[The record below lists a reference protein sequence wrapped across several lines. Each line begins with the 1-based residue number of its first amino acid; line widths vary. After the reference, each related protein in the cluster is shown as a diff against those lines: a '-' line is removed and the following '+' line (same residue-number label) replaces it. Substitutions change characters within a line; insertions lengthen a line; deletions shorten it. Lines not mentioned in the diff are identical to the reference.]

1 MLQWFNNLKILVKIM
16 VSVVIATFFLVVVGG
31 IGYYYTNQI
40 SEQMTMM
47 YQERLIPIKRLN
59 ETRHNFSAVH
69 GMILEVILGN
79 PDKAKEQKIME
90 DIKTLAEET
99 NRTLGDYKKSKLSPF
114 EQAKITELDQSIG
127 LYRVERQKALSMAQ
141 AGQRQEAYSYFAQN
155 ASKHLEHTK
164 AILKELADYSAQAS
178 EKSNQTGESNAL
190 LAKSLIIAI
199 TILAVAIST
208 ILSWLL
214 ARMIA
219 RRLGNTVH
227 TLNLVAAGDLTKE
240 VTVTAQDEIGQMG
253 AALNATVRNL
263 NNLIGNVRLLGEQVA
278 ASSQQ
283 LTASSGESAQATNQ
297 VAMTIAD
304 VSQGTELQVSAVNES
319 SAIVEQM
326 SAGIHQIAANANV
339 VAGVSGQAANTARSG
354 ETAVISAV
362 DQMNNIER
370 TVISSAEVVAK
381 LGERSNE
388 IGQIVDTI
396 SGIAGQTNLLAL
408 NAAIEAARAGEQ
420 GRGFAVVAEEVR
432 KLAEQSQDAAKQIA
446 GLISEIQGDTDKAV
460 VAMSEGTREVKAGTD
475 AVAVAGKAFNEIVQ
489 LIDQVSGQ
497 VRDISAAIQQMA
509 GGSEKIVESVRDI
522 DRISKETAGQA
533 QTMSAA
539 TQEQSAAMEEIA
551 ASSQSLAN
559 MALQLQTAID
569 KFKV

>member
-1 MLQWFNNLKILVKIM
+1 MLQWFNNFKILAKIM
-16 VSVVIATFFLVVVGG
+16 VSVVIATFFLIVVGG

-40 SEQMTMM
+40 SEQMAVM
-47 YQERLIPIKRLN
+47 YQDRLIPIKRLN

-90 DIKTLAEET
+90 EIKTLAEET
-99 NRTLGDYKKSKLSPF
+99 NRTLTDYKKSKLTPF
-114 EQAKITELDQSIG
+114 EQQKITELDQAIG

-141 AGQRQEAYSYFAQN
+141 AGQRQEAYAHFAQN
-155 ASKHLEHTK
+155 ASKHLEQVK
-164 AILKELADYSAQAS
+164 IILKELADYSAQAS
-178 EKSNQTGESNAL
+178 EKSNEIGESDAL

-199 TILAVAIST
+199 TILAVAVSV

-253 AALNATVRNL
+253 TALNATVRNL

-304 VSQGTELQVSAVNES
+304 VSRGTELQVSAVNES

-559 MALQLQTAID
+559 MALQLQTGID

>member
-1 MLQWFNNLKILVKIM
+1 MLQWFNNLKILAKIM

-40 SEQMTMM
+40 SEQMTVM
-47 YQERLIPIKRLN
+47 YQDRLIPIKRLN

-90 DIKTLAEET
+90 EIKTLAEET
-99 NRTLGDYKKSKLSPF
+99 NRTLTDYKKSKLTPY
-114 EQAKITELDQSIG
+114 EQEKIKELDQSIG

-141 AGQRQEAYSYFAQN
+141 AGQRQEAYNYFSQN
-155 ASKHLEHTK
+155 ASKHLEQVK
-164 AILKELADYSAQAS
+164 IILKELADHSAQAS
-178 EKSNQTGESNAL
+178 EKSNQTGESDAL
-190 LAKSLIIAI
+190 VAKSLIIAI
-199 TILAVAIST
+199 TILAVAVST

-240 VTVTAQDEIGQMG
+240 VTVIAQDEIGQMG
-253 AALNATVRNL
+253 TALNATIRNL

-304 VSQGTELQVSAVNES
+304 VSRGTELQVSAVNES

-339 VAGVSGQAANTARSG
+339 VADVSGQAANTARSG

-460 VAMSEGTREVKAGTD
+460 VAMSEGTREVKVGTD

-559 MALQLQTAID
+559 MALQLQAAID

>member
-1 MLQWFNNLKILVKIM
+1 
-16 VSVVIATFFLVVVGG
+16 
-31 IGYYYTNQI
+31 
-40 SEQMTMM
+40 
-47 YQERLIPIKRLN
+47 
-59 ETRHNFSAVH
+59 
-69 GMILEVILGN
+69 
-79 PDKAKEQKIME
+79 
-90 DIKTLAEET
+90 
-99 NRTLGDYKKSKLSPF
+99 
-114 EQAKITELDQSIG
+114 
-127 LYRVERQKALSMAQ
+127 
-141 AGQRQEAYSYFAQN
+141 
-155 ASKHLEHTK
+155 
-164 AILKELADYSAQAS
+164 
-178 EKSNQTGESNAL
+178 
-190 LAKSLIIAI
+190 
-199 TILAVAIST
+199 
-208 ILSWLL
+208 
-214 ARMIA
+214 
-219 RRLGNTVH
+219 
-227 TLNLVAAGDLTKE
+227 
-240 VTVTAQDEIGQMG
+240 
-253 AALNATVRNL
+253 
-263 NNLIGNVRLLGEQVA
+263 
-278 ASSQQ
+278 
-283 LTASSGESAQATNQ
+283 
-297 VAMTIAD
+297 
-304 VSQGTELQVSAVNES
+304 VNES

-339 VAGVSGQAANTARSG
+339 VADVSGQAANTARSG

-460 VAMSEGTREVKAGTD
+460 VAMSEGTREVKVGTD

-522 DRISKETAGQA
+522 DKISKETAGQA

>member
-1 MLQWFNNLKILVKIM
+1 MLQWFNNLKILAKIM

-40 SEQMTMM
+40 SEQMTVM
-47 YQERLIPIKRLN
+47 YQDRLIPIKRLN

-90 DIKTLAEET
+90 EIKTLAEET
-99 NRTLGDYKKSKLSPF
+99 NRTLTDYKKSKLTPF
-114 EQAKITELDQSIG
+114 EQEKIKELDQSIG

-141 AGQRQEAYSYFAQN
+141 AGQRQEAYSYFSQN
-155 ASKHLEHTK
+155 ASKHLEQVK
-164 AILKELADYSAQAS
+164 IILKELADYSAQAS
-178 EKSNQTGESNAL
+178 EKSNQTGESNAS
-190 LAKSLIIAI
+190 LAKFLIIAI
-199 TILAVAIST
+199 TILAVAVSAMA
-208 ILSWLL
+208 SWLL

-219 RRLGNTVH
+219 RRLGNTVD
-227 TLNLVAAGDLTKE
+227 TLNQVASGDLTKE
-240 VTVTAQDEIGQMG
+240 VTVIAQDEIGQMG
-253 AALNATVRNL
+253 TALNATIRNL

-304 VSQGTELQVSAVNES
+304 VSRGTELQVSAVNES

-339 VAGVSGQAANTARSG
+339 VADVSGQAANTARSG

-460 VAMSEGTREVKAGTD
+460 VAMSEGTREVKVGTD

-522 DRISKETAGQA
+522 DKISKETAGQA

>member
-1 MLQWFNNLKILVKIM
+1 
-16 VSVVIATFFLVVVGG
+16 
-31 IGYYYTNQI
+31 
-40 SEQMTMM
+40 M
-47 YQERLIPIKRLN
+47 YQDRLIPIKRLN

-90 DIKTLAEET
+90 EIKTLAEET
-99 NRTLGDYKKSKLSPF
+99 NRTLTDYKKSKLTPF
-114 EQAKITELDQSIG
+114 EQQKISELDQEIG

-141 AGQRQEAYSYFAQN
+141 AGQRQEAYAHFAQN
-155 ASKHLEHTK
+155 ARKHLEQVK
-164 AILKELADYSAQAS
+164 IILKELADYSAQAS
-178 EKSNQTGESNAL
+178 EKSNQTGESNAS
-190 LAKSLIIAI
+190 LAKLLIIAI
-199 TILAVAIST
+199 TILAVAVSVMT
-208 ILSWLL
+208 SWLL

-219 RRLGNTVH
+219 RRLGNTVD
-227 TLNLVAAGDLTKE
+227 TLNLVASGDLTKE

-253 AALNATVRNL
+253 TALNATIRNL

-304 VSQGTELQVSAVNES
+304 VSRGTELQVSAVNES

-339 VAGVSGQAANTARSG
+339 VADVSGQAANTARSG

-460 VAMSEGTREVKAGTD
+460 VAMSEGTREVKVGTD

-522 DRISKETAGQA
+522 DKISKETAGQA